1 MHNSNSMHYCLT
13 QGSILVTHT
22 AEIFGSSI
30 VAVGAFNPAI
40 FSSDWLERNGL
51 IGIQDANVAHQNK
64 SYIVSSQICAM
75 ETDWFALQ
83 VLENQFALT
92 SKDALSPALKDLAVG
107 VLSLLPQTPIS
118 AIGINFMG
126 HYRMTSVDEY
136 HKIGDVF
143 APKKIWNELFPDV
156 NNSAGLDNLT
166 IRIEPVPRG
175 KIPETG
181 DAKRVALQT
190 STRIKSGI
198 YLSFNDH
205 RVVHADEDGNLTMA
219 EQAAKM
225 VNDNWQSSWED
236 SIRVFDGLI
245 SNALAQPN

>member
-1 MHNSNSMHYCLT
+1 MT
-13 QGSILVTHT
+13 RT
-22 AEIFGSSI
+22 AEIFASSI

-51 IGIQDANVAHQNK
+51 IGIKDAEVARQNK
-64 SYIVSSQICAM
+64 SYVVTNQICAM

-107 VLSLLPQTPIS
+107 ILSLLPQTPIS

-126 HYRMTSVDEY
+126 HYRITSEDEY

-143 APKKIWNELFPDV
+143 APKTIWNELFPGE
-156 NNSAGLDNLT
+156 NSSAGLDNLT
-166 IRIEPVPRG
+166 IRIEPTPRG
-175 KIPETG
+175 KISETG
-181 DAKRVALQT
+181 DAKRISLQP
-190 STRIKSGI
+190 STKIKSGI
-198 YLSFNDH
+198 FLSYNDH
-205 RVVHADEDGNLTMA
+205 RVVHVDEDDLTMA
-219 EQAAKM
+219 EHAAKI
-225 VNDNWQSSWED
+225 VNDNWQSSMED

-245 SNALAQPN
+245 SNALKTQLI